1 MSQNLPAP
9 GHYITFRLGDEL
21 FAINVFQVRE
31 VLDMGPIT
39 RVPTA
44 PSYLR
49 GVVNV
54 RGKAIAVVD
63 LRARFG
69 LPAATD
75 TPETRIVVLELDLDG
90 ELCVVGGVADSV
102 HEVLEIEQQQL
113 EPPPHLASRWRSQVV
128 RGMFRRD
135 QDFVQLLDA
144 ASVFT
149 DELQALVLPRAG

>member
-1 MSQNLPAP
+1 MSQNLPAA

-44 PSYLR
+44 PTYLR

-69 LPAATD
+69 LPPTPD
-75 TPETRIVVLELDLDG
+75 TPETRIVVLELELDG

-128 RGMFRRD
+128 RGMFRRE

-149 DELQALVLPRAG
+149 DELQAIVLPRAG

>member
-1 MSQNLPAP
+1 MLSGEKFCP
-9 GHYITFRLGDEL
+9 
-21 FAINVFQVRE
+21 
-31 VLDMGPIT
+31 
-39 RVPTA
+39 
-44 PSYLR
+44 
-49 GVVNV
+49 
-54 RGKAIAVVD
+54 D
-63 LRARFG
+63 LRARFA
-69 LPAATD
+69 LPTAAD
-75 TPETRIVVLELDLDG
+75 TPETRIVVLELELDG

-102 HEVLEIEQQQL
+102 HEVLEIEQSQL